1 LGSNENIFNYIVDL
15 SMTLITADLT
25 ITLMRNVN
33 YQNLQPA
40 VKFQQPINSE
50 HNKLSGTENS
60 LNIAKDVSTA
70 VPSLGR
76 ARFSP
81 DDESSLIRQLSKGSE
96 ILQKAESAA
105 FQMTSLIEKMLLQKD
120 QLSVSVEV
128 SASRGDYRPK
138 AEITMPSVR
147 PSIEDKDVKLA
158 FVEIKTVDVGSIES
172 SQAPLINFCPGCA
185 S

>member
-1 LGSNENIFNYIVDL
+1 
-15 SMTLITADLT
+15 
-25 ITLMRNVN
+25 MRNVN

-40 VKFQQPINSE
+40 VKFRQPINSE

-96 ILQKAESAA
+96 ILQKAENVA
-105 FQMTSLIEKMLLQKD
+105 FKMSSLIEKMLLQKD
-120 QLSVSVEV
+120 QLSASVEV
-128 SASRGDYRPK
+128 NTSQADYRSR
-138 AEITMPSVR
+138 ADITTPSVQ
-147 PSIEDKDVKLA
+147 PSVEDKDIQLA
-158 FVEIKTVDVGSIES
+158 FVGIKTIDAGSVES
-172 SQAPLINFCPGCA
+172 SQAPLTNFCPGCA
-185 S
+185 G

>member
-1 LGSNENIFNYIVDL
+1 
-15 SMTLITADLT
+15 MTLITADLT

-40 VKFQQPINSE
+40 VKFRQPINSE

-96 ILQKAESAA
+96 ILQKAENVA
-105 FQMTSLIEKMLLQKD
+105 FKMSSLIEKMLLQKD
-120 QLSVSVEV
+120 QLSASVEV
-128 SASRGDYRPK
+128 NTSQADYRSR
-138 AEITMPSVR
+138 ADITTPSVQ
-147 PSIEDKDVKLA
+147 PSVEDKDIQLA
-158 FVEIKTVDVGSIES
+158 FVGIKTIDAGSVES
-172 SQAPLINFCPGCA
+172 LQAPLTNFCPGCA
-185 S
+185 G